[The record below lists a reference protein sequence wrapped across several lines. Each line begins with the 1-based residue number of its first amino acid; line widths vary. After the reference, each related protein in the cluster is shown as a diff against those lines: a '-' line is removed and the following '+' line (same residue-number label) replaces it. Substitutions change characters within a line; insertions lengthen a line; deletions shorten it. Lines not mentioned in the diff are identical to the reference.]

1 MLNYMSDVQQ
11 RGQRWKSNRTF
22 SARALWHWVE
32 WCRAFGTLALWSMAR
47 RDWGKVNRCI
57 CRSLPCRPF
66 FAVAELPDWLARA
79 CIRPFRHAEKIS
91 QSQGVISSISIII
104 LPLVPFPITSPLPH
118 CWQKDWTTEPHTATY
133 TMSGVLLWWRH
144 FLWHSSK
151 HWLWHAKAQ
160 MRDSR
165 WFVASFQIYNLIVA
179 KVFWLKIHDIA
190 WYCWILGCCLLI
202 PEGLVL
208 GLAIVGHLFASSW
221 DNKRDDNENIKISTS
236 SFHMQ

>member
-1 MLNYMSDVQQ
+1 MQGVWHTGIVVYGKEGLGQSKPAYMP
-11 RGQRWKSNRTF
+11 
-22 SARALWHWVE
+22 A
-32 WCRAFGTLALWSMAR
+32 
-47 RDWGKVNRCI
+47 
-57 CRSLPCRPF
+57 LPCRPF

-79 CIRPFRHAEKIS
+79 CIRCIRPFRHAEKIS

-104 LPLVPFPITSPLPH
+104 LPLVPFPITSPLSH

-190 WYCWILGCCLLI
+190 EFWVAVCLYLKVLCLDLRLLGIFSHLPGITSGMTTKTSKYRLPAFICNKIQHMLLI
-202 PEGLVL
+202 HPP
-208 GLAIVGHLFASSW
+208 
-221 DNKRDDNENIKISTS
+221 
-236 SFHMQ
+236 